1 MGKNEGKGAAFVV
14 RLLAFLTIVLIIA
27 IGAGLGF
34 SLAETANIINEEN
47 FLEISPAL
55 PTRILDING
64 TLVTEFAS
72 DEKRELVALNE
83 MPKHLIYAVLARE
96 DPDFYN
102 HKGFSIRAI
111 IRAAWGQLKF
121 YLFKQPALGGG
132 STITQ
137 QVAGTLYTNRNEI
150 TISRKLRE
158 LWWALQM
165 ERRYSKNEIMEIY
178 LNYMPMGPG
187 TYGVET
193 ASKYFFKKSARDI
206 TVAESAALAVL
217 LSGPS
222 RFDPL
227 KNPGLSMDRQHF
239 VLERMIEFGY
249 VAAEEAEASFTEYWN
264 NFDWTQPA
272 LSAYLTRE
280 DKAPWF
286 SEYVR
291 RELETLMYGTRDYF
305 RDGYVVYTTLDL
317 EHQALAEKYFAE
329 GLARGNREYIAQSRS
344 SNNQAIR
351 TAQPIVDLL
360 TLMFNL
366 TGVHATAS
374 GRNEA
379 RAVSRYTRTLN
390 PVVDMLSLAF
400 GIPELKDITG
410 PGFALLRETTEQ
422 NVVEGALITIE
433 NETGYITAIVGGSK
447 YDESNQLIRATQ
459 AAVQP
464 GSAFKTLY
472 YSAAIDSR
480 KFTTATLIYDSP
492 MAFHNEDGS
501 PYVPSNYGGAWR
513 GPVLLYNVLSLSLN
527 IPSLYILEKTGF
539 DAAINRAATLLGI
552 TNEAQIRR
560 LFPRVYPLGLGITS
574 VSPLQMARA
583 YAIFA
588 NQGRDVTPIAI
599 RTIEDRNGRVIFD
612 IEREVRQRQQR
623 MANNSQVVS
632 PQNAYIMTRLMEFG
646 ISIGILGYGTGY
658 GSKFTYVNDEGRT
671 FRMPMGGKTGT
682 TQNWADAWAVGYS
695 PYYTTAMWYGFDRP
709 GNSLGVNQTGA
720 ILTGPSWGDY
730 MRDIHRGLP
739 QKNFT
744 RPSGIVDAVVC
755 RSSGL
760 LVTEYCNQ
768 GTIYLPFLEGT
779 IPGRYC
785 DMHGNVSQSG
795 PRLPTSSTVGD
806 LDTSFLDSIRIQLD
820 PSLFP
825 ELQGSQSMGNMNNSG
840 FYENIPQ
847 NYSPFQGYDMPVLT
861 IPDFDPYPG
870 NQTNPFQPI
879 TIPDFDQYTP
889 AYNDQRDRQNNIP
902 SGNILDNHPADFS
915 ETTIPFYPNSDFR
928 EEYRE
933 RENASEYDY
942 YLPPWDL
949 ID

>member
-1 MGKNEGKGAAFVV
+1 MGKKGIGSAIIVKLIAALTVVFV
-14 RLLAFLTIVLIIA
+14 IA

-34 SLAETANIINEEN
+34 TLAETVNIKNEEN
-47 FLEISPAL
+47 FAEFAPAL

-64 TLVTEFAS
+64 TLITEFAS
-72 DEKRELVALNE
+72 DEKRELVSLNE
-83 MPKHLIYAVLARE
+83 LPRHLIHAVLARE

-102 HKGFSIRAI
+102 HRGFSIRAI
-111 IRAAWGQLKF
+111 TRAVWGQLNY
-121 YLFKQPALGGG
+121 YLFGNASLGGG

-137 QVAGTLYTNRNEI
+137 QVAGTLYTDRSEV
-150 TISRKLRE
+150 TIKRKIIE
-158 LWWALQM
+158 LWWAFQM
-165 ERRYSKNEIMEIY
+165 ERRYTKNEILEIY

-193 ASKYFFKKSARDI
+193 ASRYFFKKSARDI

-227 KNPGLSMDRQHF
+227 KNPNLAMDRQHF

-249 VAAEEAEASFTEYWN
+249 ISSEDAEASFAEYWD

-305 RDGYVVYTTLDL
+305 RDGYVVHTTLNL
-317 EHQALAEKYFAE
+317 EHQALAERYFAE
-329 GLARGNREYIAQSRS
+329 GLERGNREYIAQSRS

-351 TAQPIVDLL
+351 YAQPIVDLM
-360 TLMFNL
+360 TLMFDL
-366 TGVHATAS
+366 TDVHSVALGQNQAK
-374 GRNEA
+374 
-379 RAVSRYTRTLN
+379 AVSRYTRTIN
-390 PVVDMLSLAF
+390 PVVDMMALAF
-400 GIPELKDITG
+400 GIPELRDITG
-410 PGFALLRETTEQ
+410 PGFAMLRETTEQ

-433 NETGYITAIVGGSK
+433 NETGYITAIIGGSK

-464 GSAFKTLY
+464 GSAFKPLY

-480 KFTTATLIYDSP
+480 KFTSATMIYDSP
-492 MAFHNEDGS
+492 MAFHNEDGT
-501 PYVPSNYGGAWR
+501 PYIPSNYGGAWR
-513 GPVLLYNVLSLSLN
+513 GPMLLYNVLSQSLN
-527 IPSLYILEKTGF
+527 IPSLHILERTGF
-539 DAAINRAATLLGI
+539 DAAISRAAALLGI

-574 VSPLQMARA
+574 VSPLQMARG

-612 IEREVRQRQQR
+612 PERDVRQQQRR
-623 MANNSQVVS
+623 MANNGQVIS
-632 PQNAYIMTRLMEFG
+632 PQNAFIMTRLLEFG
-646 ISIGILGYGTGY
+646 ISVGILGYGTGY
-658 GSKFTYVNDEGRT
+658 GSKFTYRDDEGRT

-682 TQNWADAWAVGYS
+682 TQNWADAWAVGSS
-695 PYYTTAMWYGFDRP
+695 PYYTTAMWYGFDKP

-739 QKNFT
+739 QKNFI

-755 RSSGL
+755 RTSGL
-760 LVTEYCNQ
+760 LVTEHCNQ
-768 GTIYLPFLEGT
+768 GVIGLPFYEGT
-779 IPGRYC
+779 VPGRYC
-785 DMHGNVSQSG
+785 DMHGSSQYSG
-795 PRLPTSSTVGD
+795 PRLPASTAPYGD
-806 LDTSFLDSIRIQLD
+806 MDSFLDGIRLELD
-820 PSLFP
+820 WDLFP
-825 ELQGSQSMGNMNNSG
+825 ELQQQ
-840 FYENIPQ
+840 PQ
-847 NYSPFQGYDMPVLT
+847 NNQNYNQIPNRYSVPDYDPFQGLDFPVLT
-861 IPDFDPYPG
+861 VPDFDPYPFTRTDTPQFNPPEINSG
-870 NQTNPFQPI
+870 ISTGSSINQNSAAYDDFSPADVSRLDSIIQF
-879 TIPDFDQYTP
+879 IPDNSGYSGS
-889 AYNDQRDRQNNIP
+889 QNEE
-902 SGNILDNHPADFS
+902 DN
-915 ETTIPFYPNSDFR
+915 
-928 EEYRE
+928 
-933 RENASEYDY
+933 
-942 YLPPWDL
+942 YLPPWDQL
-949 ID
+949 D